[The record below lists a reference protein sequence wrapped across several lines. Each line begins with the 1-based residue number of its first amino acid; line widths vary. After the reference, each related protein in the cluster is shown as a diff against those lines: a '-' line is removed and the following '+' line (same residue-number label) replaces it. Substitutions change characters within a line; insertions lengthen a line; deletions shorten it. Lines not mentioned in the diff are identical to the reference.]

1 MTQLLASVFESWGG
15 GGTVFFYQT
24 EPFEKCLYS
33 SHHGVLLLQGS
44 LSFLTLNDSALRLY
58 ISKKYHTMDLMDI
71 FQTNVE
77 HLRLILPRRPFCP
90 MQWACGVHVVKIQS
104 YITRGVCMYM
114 SWKQQISIL
123 TILALFT
130 TCRSWFNS
138 ENICPP
144 VPYVLEAWMLNNRA

>member
-104 YITRGVCMYM
+104 YITRGVCMYVHELKATNFHSYYPCSFYNM
-114 SWKQQISIL
+114 SLLVQFGKYKYYMPPCPVCL
-123 TILALFT
+123 
-130 TCRSWFNS
+130 RS
-138 ENICPP
+138 
-144 VPYVLEAWMLNNRA
+144 LDA